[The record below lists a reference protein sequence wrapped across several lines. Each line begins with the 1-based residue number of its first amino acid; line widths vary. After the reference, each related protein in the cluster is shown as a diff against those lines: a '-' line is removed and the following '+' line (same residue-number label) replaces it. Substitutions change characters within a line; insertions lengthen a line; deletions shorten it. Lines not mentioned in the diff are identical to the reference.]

1 MARTNA
7 IALGL
12 LAAALAG
19 CRHDEPEQRRQVAP
33 PVSGPVT
40 VVERPRAFGAAY
52 AVGDRVYGLRPTRE
66 VKLGASIN
74 TTLIATLSPAAVP
87 SPDGRLLAYNAWRG
101 RRPLVRVHEL
111 ASRKDDVL
119 DEGAMSLA
127 WRADGALAYFK
138 ALAPDVRD
146 PKRYRGHVVVRAGAR
161 RDAPPVRWTRT
172 PGRYLVAAWA
182 GRRLLAYRIGSSW
195 PDLLV
200 ADAPGR
206 IRVLA
211 KAGALVAVSPDGGSV
226 FVSTYGASPP
236 VVRVLDVATG
246 RELARRVVTPLRW
259 VTESGSWAGN
269 LVVAPA
275 NAGVAVFRVGARS
288 IALEQA
294 LRFDAAGFTVGPFEP
309 RVDSLGR
316 RIVGWAELASRP
328 RQAVPQAAVLD
339 CDRAER
345 RCAQTAPIS
354 SAIGV
359 RLVYDPSRP

>member
-1 MARTNA
+1 MAV
-7 IALGL
+7 GL

-19 CRHDEPEQRRQVAP
+19 CRHDEPKRSRQVARAA
-33 PVSGPVT
+33 SGPVT
-40 VVERPRAFGAAY
+40 VLERPRTVSAVY
-52 AVGDRVYGLRPTRE
+52 AVGDRVYGLRGARE
-66 VKLGASIN
+66 VRLAASIN
-74 TTLIATLSPAAVP
+74 TTLVATLSPAAVP
-87 SPDGRLLAYNAWRG
+87 SPDGRVLAYNAWRG

-111 ASRKDDVL
+111 ESGKDEVL

-127 WRADGALAYFK
+127 WRGDGALAYFK
-138 ALAPDVRD
+138 ALAPDVGNPR
-146 PKRYRGHVVVRAGAR
+146 RYRGHLVVRGR
-161 RDAPPVRWTRT
+161 SDAPPVRWTRT

-200 ADAPGR
+200 ADGPGR

-211 KAGALVAVSPDGGSV
+211 KAGALVAVSPDGGRV

-246 RELARRVVTPLRW
+246 GEVARRVVKTLRW

-269 LVVAPA
+269 FVAAPA
-275 NAGVAVFRVGARS
+275 SAGVAVFRVGARS

-294 LRFDAAGFTVGPFEP
+294 LRFDTAGFAVGPFEP
-309 RVDSLGR
+309 HVESAGR

-328 RQAVPQAAVLD
+328 RQALPQATVLD
-339 CDRAER
+339 CDRVAR
-345 RCAQTAPIS
+345 RCTQAAPVSTAV
-354 SAIGV
+354 GV

>member
-1 MARTNA
+1 MPCTNA
-7 IALGL
+7 IAVGL

-19 CRHDEPEQRRQVAP
+19 CRHDEPERSRQVARP
-33 PVSGPVT
+33 ASGPVT
-40 VVERPRAFGAAY
+40 VAERPRAVSAPY
-52 AVGDRVYGLRPTRE
+52 AVGDRVYGVRPSGE
-66 VKLGASIN
+66 VKLAASIN
-74 TTLIATLSPAAVP
+74 TTLIALLSPAAVP

-101 RRPLVRVHEL
+101 RRPLVRVHEFE
-111 ASRKDDVL
+111 SGKDDVL

-146 PKRYRGHVVVRAGAR
+146 PRRYRGHVVVRARAR
-161 RDAPPVRWTRT
+161 PDAAPVRWTRT

-182 GRRLLAYRIGSSW
+182 GRRLLVYRIGSSW

-200 ADAPGR
+200 ADGPGR
-206 IRVLA
+206 TRVLA
-211 KAGALVAVSPDGGSV
+211 KAGALVAVSPDGRRV
-226 FVSTYGASPP
+226 FVSAYGASPP

-246 RELARRVVTPLRW
+246 REVARRVVTALRW
-259 VTESGSWAGN
+259 VTESGSWAGS
-269 LVVAPA
+269 LVAAPA

-294 LRFDAAGFTVGPFEP
+294 LRFDSAGFAVGPFEP
-309 RVDSLGR
+309 RVESAGR

-345 RCAQTAPIS
+345 RCTQAAPVSTAV
-354 SAIGV
+354 GV